1 MRAPRAGW
9 IGRSLAL
16 GLAVVTLTGCLPADQ
31 SAVAFDESTERP
43 VLLLAL
49 CSDERVEAVRL
60 AAVEDRGSF
69 YEERETVWRIEARPA
84 QAVTQVVLGEAPEGF
99 EVVTPIAAELPANL
113 VFVAELAGGTV
124 SETDT
129 GPFSVDEALRDDIA
143 AVRDEL
149 AQGAAQNDGVR
160 VTVQPRALRHFFSA
174 RSAHKTRS
182 MLRRSVLWP
191 RRTAKPLCVN
201 PQFRR
206 RLRARR
212 WEPLAEPEVAS

>member
-160 VTVQPRALRHFFSA
+160 VTVQPRACRARVDLDVM
-174 RSAHKTRS
+174 RSAER
-182 MLRRSVLWP
+182 
-191 RRTAKPLCVN
+191 
-201 PQFRR
+201 
-206 RLRARR
+206 
-212 WEPLAEPEVAS
+212 

>member
-69 YEERETVWRIEARPA
+69 YEERETVWRIEADPP
-84 QAVTQVVLGEAPEGF
+84 QTVTSVVLGEAPEGF
-99 EVVTPIAAELPANL
+99 EVRTPIAAELPANL

-129 GPFSVDEALRDDIA
+129 GPFSVGEVPRDDIA
-143 AVRDEL
+143 TARDEL
-149 AQGAAQNDGVR
+149 RQGAEVNCTSSFAGSFGLPVWLDWVAVAALCSALLIGVWM
-160 VTVQPRALRHFFSA
+160 V
-174 RSAHKTRS
+174 
-182 MLRRSVLWP
+182 MLRRRGKAAVATSPESPNGP
-191 RRTAKPLCVN
+191 RRDG
-201 PQFRR
+201 
-206 RLRARR
+206 
-212 WEPLAEPEVAS
+212 AS